1 MLKLFFKSIIIGIAN
16 IIPGVS
22 GGTLAVIFN
31 IYDELVE
38 KIGNFL
44 QVNFKTKIEY
54 AKYLLVVGV
63 GAGIG
68 ILMFANIIK
77 FSVTNYPKLTSIVFS
92 LLVLP
97 SIPFIVKGLDYK
109 RGKNIFS
116 FFIGVL
122 IMLIFIFF
130 NIKYGKNSSIENMYL
145 LNNTSYFSN
154 YYLIKLFICGLVA
167 AGAMIIPGISGSL
180 LLLML
185 GEYYNIVSFISNF
198 SIKPLFFLGLG
209 VALGLVIF
217 SKAISYLLKNYR
229 ETTLFFITG
238 IVIMSIFQIWINI

>member
-44 QVNFKTKIEY
+44 QVNFRTKIEY
-54 AKYLLVVGV
+54 AKYLLVVGI

-77 FSVTNYPKLTSIVFS
+77 FSVTNFPKLTSIVFS

-180 LLLML
+180 L
-185 GEYYNIVSFISNF
+185 
-198 SIKPLFFLGLG
+198 
-209 VALGLVIF
+209 
-217 SKAISYLLKNYR
+217 
-229 ETTLFFITG
+229 
-238 IVIMSIFQIWINI
+238 

>member
-22 GGTLAVIFN
+22 GGTFAVIFN

-44 QVNFKTKIEY
+44 QVNFRTKIEY
-54 AKYLLVVGV
+54 AKYLLVVGI

-180 LLLML
+180 LLLMI
-185 GEYYNIVSFISNF
+185 GEYYNIVAFVTNF
-198 SIKPLFFLGLG
+198 TIKPLIFVGLG
-209 VALGLVIF
+209 MGSGIIIF
-217 SKAISYLLKNYR
+217 SKIIDYLLKNYR
-229 ETTLFFITG
+229 EVTLFFITG
-238 IVIMSIFQIWINI
+238 IVTISVLQIWINI

>member
-44 QVNFKTKIEY
+44 QVNFRTKIEY
-54 AKYLLVVGV
+54 AKYLLVVGI

-109 RGKNIFS
+109 RGKNIF
-116 FFIGVL
+116 
-122 IMLIFIFF
+122 
-130 NIKYGKNSSIENMYL
+130 
-145 LNNTSYFSN
+145 
-154 YYLIKLFICGLVA
+154 
-167 AGAMIIPGISGSL
+167 
-180 LLLML
+180 
-185 GEYYNIVSFISNF
+185 
-198 SIKPLFFLGLG
+198 
-209 VALGLVIF
+209 
-217 SKAISYLLKNYR
+217 
-229 ETTLFFITG
+229 
-238 IVIMSIFQIWINI
+238 